1 MVYFTGDIHARVDGY
16 DWDDTYVSDSD
27 IRLIVIC
34 D

>member
-1 MVYFTGDIHARVDGY
+1 MKYWFAEHAHVDGY